1 MEAIRAFIEA
11 HQAVISLV
19 ILAGIFVGFMLER
32 LPATVIAVVGACVY
46 LALGILDSDAMYSVF
61 SNSAPIV
68 IGAMFVL
75 SGALIRTGVIQRV
88 ADAIMKRADKHP
100 RLAIVEVLVGALVAS
115 AFLNNTPVVVV
126 LVPIMLKLAE
136 VTGVS
141 AKKLLMPLSIAAVLG
156 GTLTLIGTSTN
167 LVVDGIVRDAG
178 MERFGIFEITPIG
191 LVTAASGMIGLAL
204 MWWLLPSDKPV
215 HGPAGTHDA
224 HQYLTELVLEDDDDL
239 VGMTIEAFRDL
250 PRSGRIVGIRRASA
264 VVHGTDLENWILA
277 PGDRLILR
285 VDGATL
291 MTWRE
296 QGRFRL
302 GIGSGDP
309 AEGDMVV
316 ETMVASNHPAI
327 GQRLIDIPF
336 LQKIRA
342 RIIGLDRPAHQ
353 PGPDLA
359 SVRIRPADRLLV
371 AGGPDEVEALRDN
384 PHLIGADLA
393 KVRAFRRGKAWIAI
407 VCMLGV
413 VTLAALDVLTIGVAA
428 IIAIG
433 VILITRCIDSEEAWG
448 TIDGDVLILI
458 FAMLAVGLALE
469 NSGAVAMMVGW
480 VEPSL
485 ADAPP
490 WVLVFGIY
498 FFALILSELLSNNA
512 VAALMTPVTLAI
524 ASELGVD
531 PRPLVIALMI
541 GASACFATPIG
552 YQTNTIV
559 YAAGDYRFIDFVKIG
574 VPLNIITGVSTCF
587 AIVFFMT

>member
-1 MEAIRAFIEA
+1 
-11 HQAVISLV
+11 
-19 ILAGIFVGFMLER
+19 
-32 LPATVIAVVGACVY
+32 
-46 LALGILDSDAMYSVF
+46 
-61 SNSAPIV
+61 
-68 IGAMFVL
+68 
-75 SGALIRTGVIQRV
+75 
-88 ADAIMKRADKHP
+88 
-100 RLAIVEVLVGALVAS
+100 
-115 AFLNNTPVVVV
+115 
-126 LVPIMLKLAE
+126 
-136 VTGVS
+136 
-141 AKKLLMPLSIAAVLG
+141 
-156 GTLTLIGTSTN
+156 
-167 LVVDGIVRDAG
+167 VREAG

-215 HGPAGTHDA
+215 AGPAGTHDS
-224 HQYLTELVLEDDDDL
+224 HQYLTELGLREEDAL
-239 VGMTIEAFRDL
+239 VGMTVEAFRDL
-250 PRSGRIVGIRRASA
+250 PRSGRIVGIRRASV
-264 VVHGTDLENWILA
+264 VVHGADLDNWILA
-277 PGDRLILR
+277 AGDRLIVR

-302 GIGSGDP
+302 GIGSGEPDP
-309 AEGDMVV
+309 GDMVV
-316 ETMVASNHPAI
+316 ETMIASNHPAI
-327 GQRLIDIPF
+327 GQRLLDIPF
-336 LQKIRA
+336 LQKVRA

-371 AGGPDEVEALRDN
+371 AGGPREVEALRDN

-393 KVRAFRRGKAWIAI
+393 KVRAFRRRKAWIAI
-407 VCMLGV
+407 LCMLSV
-413 VTLAALDVLTIGVAA
+413 VTLAAFDVMSIGVAA

-469 NSGAVAMMVGW
+469 RSGAVAMMVGW
-480 VEPSL
+480 VKPML
-485 ADAPP
+485 AGQPA

-559 YAAGDYRFIDFVKIG
+559 YAAGDYRFVDFVKIG
-574 VPLNIITGVSTCF
+574 VPLNIITGVSTCL
-587 AIVFFMT
+587 AITAFLT